1 MRARLSAILIAVA
14 ALAIAPAG
22 AEAASVNVSGF
33 GPTLW
38 YQATAGVANDLT
50 VVYDG
55 TNYVLSDPAEPSV
68 SVGSPCTATGP
79 TEVTCPASGLRWIYV
94 TLGDSDDHVTFQ
106 GIGPASPIADGEAG
120 DDVLI
125 GGAAFE
131 QLVGGD
137 GNDVLDGGGGADRLE
152 GGNGDDQIY
161 ARDGVM
167 DQALCGAGTDTLI
180 ADEGDYRD
188 GSCETVDLPA
198 PTPAPAA
205 APEPAPAPV
214 VEAPPALADLTTTA
228 EELLSGPS
236 PVTVADGAQQVAV
249 KVSCPAS
256 AAGGCQ
262 GTLSLSLVGT
272 PMAVTTASRAR
283 RGRAPLVKL
292 ATKKIKVAAGT
303 SKTVTAHLS
312 RRGRSLLAPATTVA
326 TAKSKSKSKSK
337 SGRKRVTATQASIRV
352 SVSLRQPD
360 GGVQASSHD
369 VSVRIPVKRTTSSKP
384 KAKPAPRRKPAKKPS
399 EPKRHKTP
407 VLPLSQGLSHLI

>member
-1 MRARLSAILIAVA
+1 
-14 ALAIAPAG
+14 
-22 AEAASVNVSGF
+22 VS
-33 GPTLW
+33 
-38 YQATAGVANDLT
+38 
-50 VVYDG
+50 
-55 TNYVLSDPAEPSV
+55 
-68 SVGSPCTATGP
+68 
-79 TEVTCPASGLRWIYV
+79 
-94 TLGDSDDHVTFQ
+94 FQ

-120 DDVLI
+120 DDVLT

-167 DQALCGAGTDTLI
+167 DQALCGAGTDTLV
-180 ADEGDYRD
+180 ADEDDYQD

-198 PTPAPAA
+198 PPPAPAPAA

-214 VEAPPALADLTTTA
+214 VEAPPALDDLTTTA

-272 PMAVTTASRAR
+272 PTSVTTASGAR

-292 ATKKIKVAAGT
+292 ATKKIKVPAGK

-312 RRGRSLLAPATTVA
+312 RRGRSLLAPTTTVA
-326 TAKSKSKSKSK
+326 TAKGKSKT
-337 SGRKRVTATQASIRV
+337 GKRVTATQARIRV

-360 GGVQASSHD
+360 GSVQASSHD

-384 KAKPAPRRKPAKKPS
+384 KPKPAPRRKPAKKPS

-407 VLPLSQGLSHLI
+407 VLPLSQGLSNLI